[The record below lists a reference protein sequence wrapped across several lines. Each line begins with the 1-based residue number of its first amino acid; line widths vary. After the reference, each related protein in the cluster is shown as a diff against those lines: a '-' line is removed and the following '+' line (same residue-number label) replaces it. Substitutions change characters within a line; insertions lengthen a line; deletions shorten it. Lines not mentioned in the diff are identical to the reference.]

1 MTDGAGRATVFAY
14 DAAGERLLTAT
25 APGSH
30 VTTYAYKAATGA
42 PASPALLSITYP
54 DTRGLAFAYDSL
66 GRLAQEQLAGGTE
79 RVTYTYDGEGRNH
92 VPDGSGEVAVLAGR
106 SGRPTLLQDA
116 LGRKLAQEYGPDGTL
131 AQVTGPGAGLIASS
145 TIAGATSS
153 ALAIRWDIRPRWVTT
168 PVSTRCPVLTI
179 RGATGRLSATMPR
192 QSGNHDLP
200 QRRSGEVRLR
210 RRRQPPDL
218 HQTRRR
224 GDDLHVQ
231 PPGQLLQKT
240 HAAAAGTTTADAAGS
255 DASYTYDAAGNMTS
269 ATNAQGTIQMQY
281 DVNKTLLTRI
291 SYPDGHWFSFTY
303 DTAGRRT
310 QRTGDDGFVLN
321 YTYDDAGRLWKLTN
335 GAGQALV
342 TYEYDGAGR
351 LVKENKG
358 NGTYTTYDYDA
369 AGQVLHLVNYASGGA
384 VQSRF
389 DYTYDANGNRTSMTT
404 LDGVTSY
411 AYRAGAAHR
420 RHVPGRAAVAYAY
433 DPAGNRMT
441 VTDNGTVD
449 NYTTNNLNQYTQA
462 GNATYTYDA
471 NGNAA
476 TRPMPG
482 ARPPILTTPRTGWR
496 GWRRRGVRRGST
508 LTMRWATGRRPATTA
523 W

>member
-1 MTDGAGRATVFAY
+1 
-14 DAAGERLLTAT
+14 
-25 APGSH
+25 
-30 VTTYAYKAATGA
+30 
-42 PASPALLSITYP
+42 
-54 DTRGLAFAYDSL
+54 
-66 GRLAQEQLAGGTE
+66 
-79 RVTYTYDGEGRNH
+79 
-92 VPDGSGEVAVLAGR
+92 
-106 SGRPTLLQDA
+106 
-116 LGRKLAQEYGPDGTL
+116 
-131 AQVTGPGAGLIASS
+131 
-145 TIAGATSS
+145 
-153 ALAIRWDIRPRWVTT
+153 
-168 PVSTRCPVLTI
+168 
-179 RGATGRLSATMPR
+179 
-192 QSGNHDLP
+192 
-200 QRRSGEVRLR
+200 
-210 RRRQPPDL
+210 
-218 HQTRRR
+218 
-224 GDDLHVQ
+224 
-231 PPGQLLQKT
+231 
-240 HAAAAGTTTADAAGS
+240 
-255 DASYTYDAAGNMTS
+255 MTS

-420 RHVPGRAAVAYAY
+420 RHVPGRA
-433 DPAGNRMT
+433 
-441 VTDNGTVD
+441 
-449 NYTTNNLNQYTQA
+449 
-462 GNATYTYDA
+462 
-471 NGNAA
+471 
-476 TRPMPG
+476 
-482 ARPPILTTPRTGWR
+482 
-496 GWRRRGVRRGST
+496 RRGVRLRS
-508 LTMRWATGRRPATTA
+508 RREPDDRHG
-523 W
+523 